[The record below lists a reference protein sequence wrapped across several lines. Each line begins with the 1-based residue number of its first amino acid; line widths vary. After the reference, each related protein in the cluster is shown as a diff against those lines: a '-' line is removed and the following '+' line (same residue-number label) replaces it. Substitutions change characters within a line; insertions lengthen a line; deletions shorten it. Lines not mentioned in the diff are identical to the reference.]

1 MRARR
6 MMSAARAVL
15 GAALDLVYP
24 PRCYACDRDLARG
37 RLCEGC
43 RHGLVPILNPCPRC
57 ASPRGPGVSGKRC
70 DQCRSTSPGFR
81 GAVAAVEYEG
91 PASTLVQRLKYA
103 GERDQAYLL
112 GEMTAGAVLDAPFR
126 SEIQAIVPVPLD
138 RVRRRERGFNQ
149 ARLLVRAIL
158 PAFRKAT
165 ADESLK
171 RIRPTRVQSRLTDP
185 KERQANVAGAFAVES
200 GEHLQGKTVLLVDDV
215 VTTAVTVSE
224 CATVLREAGAAAVDV
239 LAVALAVGSDEP
251 EPDRRKRV
259 RRSKRKMTA
268 KGRK

>member
-149 ARLLVRAIL
+149 ARLL
-158 PAFRKAT
+158 
-165 ADESLK
+165 ADEVSRALE
-171 RIRPTRVQSRLTDP
+171 RPVRERWLVRHRATLPQAGLSRRARRRNLEGCFRARG
-185 KERQANVAGAFAVES
+185 KAVAGRTI
-200 GEHLQGKTVLLVDDV
+200 LIVDDV
-215 VTTAVTVSE
+215 MTTGSTLAEAART
-224 CATVLREAGAAAVDV
+224 LRRAGAKAVYAA
-239 LAVALAVGSDEP
+239 AFARA
-251 EPDRRKRV
+251 
-259 RRSKRKMTA
+259 
-268 KGRK
+268 